1 MCIKM
6 YGNSL
11 PPIAN
16 TLPPVSD
23 GQVRMLLPNTPITP
37 ITKQPYDTD
46 PPTAPVQEPEEN
58 EPDPYQAPKRSSKH
72 VIYAIEL
79 FIFTLVGWGW
89 LALREFMGATPVM
102 DISVLLCLLVSSAAN
117 LFLAL
122 IYYSTDQFR
131 TASQGFLAHTLSVWV
146 LYAYSLIESTGGS
159 DSLCCSGEST
169 YSVSKTYA
177 AAYFGGLPFHQ
188 TAGAVTLAFLTVFI
202 ILAAGQARVCQE
214 DPREWLTGSVAT
226 SISCLVS
233 VHLGMFAMNAGVCG
247 GVELGKVLYG
257 FAIFAWLGMADI
269 SDFLN
274 KLNLLQPIQRVLI
287 QRGVELSFS
296 VILIGLAGGVSSLAG
311 RVSSSLM
318 LIFGGVVL
326 WQAVAL
332 GLAIDGWKRGNAPHP
347 DLAPRE
353 DALRSRFAGRNNR
366 PTMLLPGVKEMRL
379 HRTKKERKAW

>member
-6 YGNSL
+6 YGGNSL
-11 PPIAN
+11 PLIVNP

-23 GQVRMLLPNTPITP
+23 GLVRMLPQNTPITQ
-37 ITKQPYDTD
+37 QPYDTD
-46 PPTAPVQEPEEN
+46 APTAPLQEPEEN

-117 LFLAL
+117 LLLAL

-214 DPREWLTGSVAT
+214 DPREWLTGSVTT

-233 VHLGMFAMNAGVCG
+233 VHLGMFAMNARVCG

-257 FAIFAWLGMADI
+257 FAIFAWLGMADV

-274 KLNLLQPIQRVLI
+274 CLQPIQRVLI
-287 QRGVELSFS
+287 QRGGELSFS

-311 RVSSSLM
+311 RVSLPLM
-318 LIFGGVVL
+318 LIFGGIVL

-332 GLAIDGWKRGNAPHP
+332 GLAIDGWKRGKAPHP
-347 DLAPRE
+347 EVPPRK
-353 DALRSRFAGRNNR
+353 DALLSRFPGRNR